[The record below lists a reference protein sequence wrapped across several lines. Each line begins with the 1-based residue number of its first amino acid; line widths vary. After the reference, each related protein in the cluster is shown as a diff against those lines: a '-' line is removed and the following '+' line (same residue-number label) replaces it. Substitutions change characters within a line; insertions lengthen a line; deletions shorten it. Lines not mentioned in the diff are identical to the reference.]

1 MLRLVH
7 NRAPLVSVRFQ
18 GRSLARLDA
27 PRKPARTTP
36 PTGAQVIDLRP
47 VERAYVKAL
56 DVTLAELR
64 RLVNEIIVPNMVR
77 GVQVQAQ
84 FREGVISQAAIP
96 TRQDSPQ
103 TDLELA
109 ANTVREL
116 MRVAFPTPKIN
127 ELAFNTFDHA
137 QALHRE
143 QQAGQ
148 LRHSSIG
155 INVFQDTPDLAEQSR
170 AFIRVNAEQIT
181 SLNRESIRRIKR
193 VVSEGIR
200 FGHRSTDVAR
210 GITDELRRKAKRDLE
225 ALPPNATPDVV
236 DLAAQIVREFE
247 VAENRAKFI
256 ARDQIAKANA
266 DLSRTRQEA
275 NGVTKFIWR
284 TLGDER
290 VRPTHENR
298 NGITYTWE
306 NGSRGLYPGQDP
318 NCRCYAE
325 AVL

>member
-7 NRAPLVSVRFQ
+7 SRAPLVIERFQ

-27 PRKPARTTP
+27 PRKSARTTP
-36 PTGAQVIDLRP
+36 PTGALPINLQP
-47 VERAYVKAL
+47 VERAYDKAL
-56 DVTLAELR
+56 NVPLAELR
-64 RLVNEIIVPNMVR
+64 ALIDQLVIPVLVVA
-77 GVQVQAQ
+77 VQTQADFRDSIQAQ
-84 FREGVISQAAIP
+84 AATP

-103 TDLELA
+103 TDLDLA
-109 ANTVREL
+109 ADRVRE
-116 MRVAFPTPKIN
+116 MMASRFPREKIN
-127 ELAFNTFDHA
+127 DLAFGTFDRA

-148 LRHSSIG
+148 LRHTSIG
-155 INVFQDTPDLAEQSR
+155 ISIFQDTPDLAEQSR
-170 AFIRVNAEQIT
+170 AFVRVNTRQIT
-181 SLNRESIRRIKR
+181 SLNRDSIDRIER

-200 FGHRSTDVAR
+200 FGLRGTDVAR
-210 GITDELRRKAKRDLE
+210 GITDELRAKAKRDLDS
-225 ALPPNATPDVV
+225 LPNNADPRVV
-236 DLAAQIVREFE
+236 ELAAQVIKEFE
-247 VAENRAKFI
+247 IAERRATFI

-266 DLSRTRQEA
+266 DLSRSRQEA

-290 VRPTHENR
+290 VRPTHADR
-298 NGITYTWE
+298 NGRTYSWE
-306 NGSRGLYPGQDP
+306 NGSGGIYPGQDP